1 MNTIKLDFDELN
13 ARVGSHLGYSN
24 WHTVT
29 QETINRFA
37 EATNDYQW
45 IHVDPERAKAG
56 PFGTT
61 IAHGYYTLSLT
72 PSLLDEIVTYEGARM
87 VVNYGL
93 NRVRFPAPVLVGSK
107 LRCGAS
113 VESVEAIEGGCQIVL
128 KLTFEVEGAAKPCC
142 VADYV
147 SRCYT

>member
-1 MNTIKLDFDELN
+1 MSTIKLDFDELK
-13 ARVGSHLGYSN
+13 ARVGTHLGYSN

-29 QETINRFA
+29 QETINLFA

-93 NRVRFPAPVLVGSK
+93 NRVRCPAPGPVGSR
-107 LRCGAS
+107 LRCGAQ
-113 VESVEAIEGGCQIVL
+113 VESVEQVEGGLQIVL

-147 SRCYT
+147 SRVYT

>member
-1 MNTIKLDFDELN
+1 MSIIKLDLDELK

-29 QETINRFA
+29 QETINLFA

-45 IHVDPERAKAG
+45 IHVDPERAKGG

-72 PSLLDEIVTYEGARM
+72 PSLLDEIVAYEGARM

-93 NRVRFPAPVLVGSK
+93 NRVRFPAPVPVGSK

-113 VESVEAIEGGCQIVL
+113 VESVEPVEGGCQIVL